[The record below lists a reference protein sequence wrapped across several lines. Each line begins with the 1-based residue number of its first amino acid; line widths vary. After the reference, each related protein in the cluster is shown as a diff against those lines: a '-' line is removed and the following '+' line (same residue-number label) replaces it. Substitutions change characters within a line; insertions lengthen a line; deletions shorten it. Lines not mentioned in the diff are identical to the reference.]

1 MQDAFAYCAELVRTA
16 DQDRALA
23 TVFAPAERR
32 NGLYALYAFNVEIGR
47 VRKVVQE
54 PLAGE
59 VRLQWWRDVLG
70 GSRAEEAQG
79 HPIAKALLETISEHG
94 LPISK
99 FETLIDGRALEL
111 REWPVCDIAELE
123 HFSRQT
129 SSMLMELAARILDR
143 ESESPF
149 AAPAGVSVAMT
160 GLLRTYSQQLRV
172 VAATIEQSARESY
185 RSALP
190 LIVASPASITA
201 AWLPVALVPLYLE
214 TLVRGRPLTRLEVSS
229 VRRMWV
235 LWRAARRGR
244 PLEI

>member
-111 REWPVCDIAELE
+111 REWPVCDI
-123 HFSRQT
+123 
-129 SSMLMELAARILDR
+129 
-143 ESESPF
+143 
-149 AAPAGVSVAMT
+149 
-160 GLLRTYSQQLRV
+160 
-172 VAATIEQSARESY
+172 
-185 RSALP
+185 
-190 LIVASPASITA
+190 
-201 AWLPVALVPLYLE
+201 
-214 TLVRGRPLTRLEVSS
+214 
-229 VRRMWV
+229 
-235 LWRAARRGR
+235 
-244 PLEI
+244 